1 MEQGSTVYSLGV
13 SNAASGLTDV
23 ATGEAIV
30 LSMSGSDVVGR
41 TAIGNVEAFRISV
54 NGTGDVTLDQIRAIT
69 HPTGG
74 IASPDELVRIAAGTV
89 SLTATVTDK
98 DNDTASTSIDL
109 GVKVGFRDDAPSVS
123 TNTVST
129 VLEVD
134 ETVLTSND
142 SENFA
147 SAFTVNY
154 GADGAGST
162 VYSLG
167 VSSAG
172 EDSLLDD
179 VASGNSI
186 YLYENAGVIYGQV
199 NNTTGIYDASGI
211 NAFTLTVNSATGDV
225 TLDQIRAITHPTG
238 GIASPDELVRIAAG
252 TVSLTATV
260 TDKDNDTASTSIDL
274 GVKVGFRDDAPSV
287 STNTVSTVLEVDET
301 VLTSNDSE
309 NFASAFTVN
318 YGADGAGSTVYSLG
332 VSNAA
337 SGLTDVATGEAIVLS
352 MSGSDVVGRTAIG
365 NVEAFRISVN
375 GTGDVTLDQIRAI
388 THPTGGIASPDE
400 LVRIA
405 AGTVSL
411 TATVTDKDNDTA
423 STSIDLWVK
432 LASVM
437 MRQASALILSTVLE
451 VDETVLTSNDSENF
465 ASAFTVNYG
474 ADGAGS
480 TVYSLGVSS
489 AGEDSLR

>member
-1 MEQGSTVYSLGV
+1 M
-13 SNAASGLTDV
+13 
-23 ATGEAIV
+23 
-30 LSMSGSDVVGR
+30 
-41 TAIGNVEAFRISV
+41 
-54 NGTGDVTLDQIRAIT
+54 
-69 HPTGG
+69 
-74 IASPDELVRIAAGTV
+74 

-238 GIASPDELVRIAAG
+238 G
-252 TVSLTATV
+252 
-260 TDKDNDTASTSIDL
+260 
-274 GVKVGFRDDAPSV
+274 
-287 STNTVSTVLEVDET
+287 
-301 VLTSNDSE
+301 
-309 NFASAFTVN
+309 
-318 YGADGAGSTVYSLG
+318 
-332 VSNAA
+332 NA
-337 SGLTDVATGEAIVLS
+337 
-352 MSGSDVVGRTAIG
+352 
-365 NVEAFRISVN
+365 
-375 GTGDVTLDQIRAI
+375 
-388 THPTGGIASPDE
+388 
-400 LVRIA
+400 
-405 AGTVSL
+405 
-411 TATVTDKDNDTA
+411 
-423 STSIDLWVK
+423 
-432 LASVM
+432 
-437 MRQASALILSTVLE
+437 
-451 VDETVLTSNDSENF
+451 
-465 ASAFTVNYG
+465 
-474 ADGAGS
+474 
-480 TVYSLGVSS
+480 
-489 AGEDSLR
+489 